1 MQAQLLAKNAA
12 LEAENAEL
20 KAQLREANDTEVVA
34 AAMDK
39 LGALLADLKREAK
52 DARAALADEQT
63 LRAEAEEELRLA
75 REELRLVVGDE
86 MVDLVGYVGGV
97 ARDLE
102 EYRAARAHVKE
113 LKRQEEQRLLHHKR
127 GLGAPDRPAQTAA
140 GRAAPA
146 PSPSAVPTR
155 PDLGDAGAAAGDGDL
170 GADGDA
176 GGTNA
181 SPEKVRNHTR
191 THAYART
198 LAWRTHITHRP
209 THTHPHV
216 RTHTWHTNTRTR
228 TRTHAHAHVPTA
240 LRCCG
245 CMRRWAPRTLSA
257 RAGAACDRHAER
269 AARGGKGRGLGGEAR
284 GSGCATA
291 SGAPRAA
298 PRADRGRL

>member
-39 LGALLADLKREAK
+39 LDALLAAQKREAE
-52 DARAALADEQT
+52 DARAARADEQT
-63 LRAEAEEELRLA
+63 LRAAAEEELRIAREELRLA
-75 REELRLVVGDE
+75 REQLRLVDGDE
-86 MVDLVGYVGGV
+86 VLHLVGYVGGV

-155 PDLGDAGAAAGDGDL
+155 PDLGDAEAAAGDGDL

-209 THTHPHV
+209 THAHTHP
-216 RTHTWHTNTRTR
+216 RTHTH
-228 TRTHAHAHVPTA
+228 
-240 LRCCG
+240 
-245 CMRRWAPRTLSA
+245 PRQACARLHPMLLSA
-257 RAGAACDRHAER
+257 GRRGRDACD
-269 AARGGKGRGLGGEAR
+269 GQ
-284 GSGCATA
+284 C
-291 SGAPRAA
+291 
-298 PRADRGRL
+298 